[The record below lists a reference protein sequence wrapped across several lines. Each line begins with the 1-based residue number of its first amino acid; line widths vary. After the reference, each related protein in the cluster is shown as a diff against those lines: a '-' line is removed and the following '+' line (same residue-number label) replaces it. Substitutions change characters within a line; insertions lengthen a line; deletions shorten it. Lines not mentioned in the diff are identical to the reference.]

1 MRRSKRTSNLEELV
15 EVRVKRLRGKNT
27 LPQYQSVG
35 ASGMDLRAC
44 LDSPMVINPKE
55 FASVPTGIAISLPPG
70 YEAQVRPRSGLALKY
85 GIGLLNSPGTID
97 SDYRGE
103 IAVIL
108 MNFGKEP
115 FFINDGDR
123 IAQLV
128 ISKIWKAKIL
138 EVEELDQ
145 TERGEGGF
153 GHTGVR

>member
-55 FASVPTGIAISLPPG
+55 FALVPTGIAISLPPG